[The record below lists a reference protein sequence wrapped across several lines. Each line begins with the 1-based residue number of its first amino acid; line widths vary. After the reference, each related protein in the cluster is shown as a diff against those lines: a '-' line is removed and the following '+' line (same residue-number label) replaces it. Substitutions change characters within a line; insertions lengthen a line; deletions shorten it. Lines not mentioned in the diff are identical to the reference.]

1 MEQYE
6 FNQDAQ
12 SMTTLPHVSDAER
25 SVLGS
30 MLIDGGAL
38 EVSLEQLHEEDFYV
52 PANATIFAAMRDV
65 RAGGNAV
72 DLVTLTAELER
83 HNKLEM
89 AGGLAYL
96 TDLVTFVP
104 TAANVSHYINLVET
118 KSTQRALIRAG
129 SEIMRDGMDDE
140 KELDDTLNLAE
151 KRIYEISMRKVQGTL
166 VPMEQIVPEAYN
178 LIGEL
183 AQRRGKITGI
193 PSGFIELDRMTNG
206 FQKSDLIIVASRPAM
221 GKSSFAMNVAQYAAV
236 HNGKTVVVFS
246 LEMSSEQLVMR
257 MLCTEASV
265 DSQRI
270 KEGLIGSNEMNS
282 LMEVMDPMSRA
293 KIYIDDSSGASVPM
307 IRSKCRRLSARAGL
321 DMIVIDYLQLM
332 QAKNVS
338 RNGDNRQQEISE
350 ISRSLKSLARE
361 LNVPVI
367 ALSQLSRSV
376 ESRQDHRPFLS
387 DLRESGSLEQDA
399 DMVSFLYRE
408 AYYNRE
414 IEDDDPRKN
423 ETEVILAKNRN
434 GPVDTVK
441 LHFAGQFTLFYEI
454 TNQEPPP
461 DMQ

>member
-1 MEQYE
+1 MEQFE
-6 FNQDAQ
+6 FTQ
-12 SMTTLPHVSDAER
+12 SANNMTTLPHVSDAER

-30 MLIDGGAL
+30 MLIDAGAL
-38 EVSLEQLHEEDFYV
+38 EVCLEQLREEDFYV
-52 PANATIFAAMRDV
+52 PANATIYAAMRDV
-65 RAGGNAV
+65 RASGNAV

-83 HNKLEM
+83 HNKLDM
-89 AGGLAYL
+89 AGGLTYL

-104 TAANVSHYINLVET
+104 TAANVQHYIGLVET

-129 SEIMRDGMDDE
+129 GEIMRDGMDDE
-140 KELDDTLNLAE
+140 KELEDTLNLAE

-166 VPMEQIVPEAYN
+166 VPMEQIVPEAYH

-236 HNGKTVVVFS
+236 HNAKTVVVFS

-270 KEGLIGSNEMNS
+270 KEGLIGNNEMNN

-293 KIYIDDSSGASVPM
+293 KIFIDDSSGANVAM

-332 QAKNVS
+332 QASGS
-338 RNGDNRQQEISE
+338 RKDGNRMQEISDMT
-350 ISRSLKSLARE
+350 RQLKLLARE
-361 LNVPVI
+361 LNVPI
-367 ALSQLSRSV
+367 ILLCQLNRGPDT
-376 ESRQDHRPFLS
+376 RADHRPVIS
-387 DLRESGSLEQDA
+387 DLRESGSIEQDA
-399 DMVSFLYRE
+399 DMVILLYRPA
-408 AYYNRE
+408 AYMDTQEYEMGDNTSQ
-414 IEDDDPRKN
+414 I
-423 ETEVILAKNRN
+423 IIAKHRH
-434 GPVDTVK
+434 GSTGVVK
-441 LHFAGQFTLFYEI
+441 LLWQGEYTRFRSIAQE
-454 TNQEPPP
+454 NQ
-461 DMQ
+461 

>member
-6 FNQDAQ
+6 FTQ
-12 SMTTLPHVSDAER
+12 SANNMTTLPHVSDAER

-30 MLIDGGAL
+30 MLIDAGAL
-38 EVSLEQLHEEDFYV
+38 EVCLEQLREEDFYV
-52 PANATIFAAMRDV
+52 PANATIYAAMRDV
-65 RAGGNAV
+65 RASGNAV

-83 HNKLEM
+83 HNKLDM
-89 AGGLAYL
+89 AGGLTYL

-104 TAANVSHYINLVET
+104 TAANVQHYIGLVET

-129 SEIMRDGMDDE
+129 GEIMRDGMDDE
-140 KELDDTLNLAE
+140 KELEDTLNLAE

-166 VPMEQIVPEAYN
+166 VPMEQIVPQAYN

-236 HNGKTVVVFS
+236 HNAKTVVVFS

-270 KEGLIGSNEMNS
+270 KEGLIGNNEMNN

-293 KIYIDDSSGASVPM
+293 KIFIDDSSGANVAM

-332 QAKNVS
+332 QASGS
-338 RNGDNRQQEISE
+338 RKDGNRMQEISDMT
-350 ISRSLKSLARE
+350 RQLKLLARE
-361 LNVPVI
+361 LNVPI
-367 ALSQLSRSV
+367 ILLCQLNRGPDT
-376 ESRQDHRPFLS
+376 RADHRPVIS
-387 DLRESGSLEQDA
+387 DLRESGSIEQDA
-399 DMVSFLYRE
+399 DMVILLYRPA
-408 AYYNRE
+408 AYMDTQEYEMGDNTSQ
-414 IEDDDPRKN
+414 I
-423 ETEVILAKNRN
+423 IIAKHRH
-434 GPVDTVK
+434 GSTGVVK
-441 LHFAGQFTLFYEI
+441 LLWQGEYTRFRSIAQE
-454 TNQEPPP
+454 NQ
-461 DMQ
+461 

>member
-6 FNQDAQ
+6 FNQPETN
-12 SMTTLPHVSDAER
+12 MTTLPHVSDAER

-30 MLIDGGAL
+30 MLIDTGAL
-38 EVSLEQLHEEDFYV
+38 EVCLEQLHEEDFYV

-83 HNKLEM
+83 HNKLDM
-89 AGGLAYL
+89 AGGLTYL

-104 TAANVSHYINLVET
+104 TSANVSHYINLVET

-129 SEIMRDGMDDE
+129 GEIMRDGMDDE
-140 KELDDTLNLAE
+140 KELEETLNQAE

-166 VPMEQIVPEAYN
+166 VPMEQIVPEGYN

-183 AQRRGKITGI
+183 AQRRGKITGV
-193 PSGFIELDRMTNG
+193 PSGVMELDRMTNG

-221 GKSSFAMNVAQYAAV
+221 GKSSFAMNIAQYAAV
-236 HNGKTVVVFS
+236 HNSRTVVVFS

-293 KIYIDDSSGASVPM
+293 KIYIDDSSGANVSM

-321 DMIVIDYLQLM
+321 DLVVIDYLQLIQASGSRKDGNRM
-332 QAKNVS
+332 QEVS
-338 RNGDNRQQEISE
+338 DMTRQ
-350 ISRSLKSLARE
+350 LKLLARE
-361 LNVPVI
+361 LDVPI
-367 ALSQLSRSV
+367 LLLCQLNRGPDT
-376 ESRQDHRPFLS
+376 RTDHRPVIS
-387 DLRESGSLEQDA
+387 DLRESGSIEQDA
-399 DMVSFLYRE
+399 DMVILLYRPA
-408 AYYNRE
+408 AYMDTQEYEMGDNTSQ
-414 IEDDDPRKN
+414 I
-423 ETEVILAKNRN
+423 IIAKHRH
-434 GPVDTVK
+434 GSTGVVK
-441 LHFAGQFTLFYEI
+441 LLWQGEYTRFRSIAQE
-454 TNQEPPP
+454 NQ
-461 DMQ
+461 